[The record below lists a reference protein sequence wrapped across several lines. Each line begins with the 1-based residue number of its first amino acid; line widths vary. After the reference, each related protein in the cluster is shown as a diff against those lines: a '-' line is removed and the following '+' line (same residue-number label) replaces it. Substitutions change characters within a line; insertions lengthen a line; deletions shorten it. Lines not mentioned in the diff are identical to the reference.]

1 MSKLLTVRN
10 LVVEVPVRN
19 IKIIDDI
26 SFSLEAGQT
35 LGLVGES
42 GCGKSM
48 TCYAVADMLPRGI
61 ARTSG
66 SIVFERDA
74 ARSRKAADPTI
85 AMIFQDPT
93 SSLNP
98 LHTIGHYLESALY
111 RHQGLRATTHGSRPC
126 GFWNVSVSIA
136 RRAGCAPIHTSSRV
150 G

>member
-66 SIVFERDA
+66 SVDLRT
-74 ARSRKAADPTI
+74 RSRPEVPARQPI
-85 AMIFQDPT
+85 RQ
-93 SSLNP
+93 
-98 LHTIGHYLESALY
+98 
-111 RHQGLRATTHGSRPC
+111 SR
-126 GFWNVSVSIA
+126 
-136 RRAGCAPIHTSSRV
+136 
-150 G
+150 